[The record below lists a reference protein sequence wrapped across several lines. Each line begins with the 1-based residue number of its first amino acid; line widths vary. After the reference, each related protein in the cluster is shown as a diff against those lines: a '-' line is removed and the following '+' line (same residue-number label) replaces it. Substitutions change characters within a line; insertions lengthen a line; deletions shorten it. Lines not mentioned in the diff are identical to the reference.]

1 MARSRTTAEPFN
13 ALAVKHG
20 AKSQAI
26 VALSSVET
34 NREILDAVSGSGDY
48 LAPADGFLVERAAVQ
63 LARLRLLDQYLER
76 LGGSPID
83 SRGRVRKCMP
93 LVLALERQFAA
104 TCSALG
110 LSPLARAQLLGD
122 VASARR
128 DDAVRQSQ
136 ERLRLKVAADASQE

>member
-76 LGGSPID
+76 LGGSPPEN
-83 SRGRVRKCMP
+83 RGRGRKGLP
-93 LVLALERQFAA
+93 LGVALERRVGAI
-104 TCSALG
+104 G
-110 LSPLARAQLLGD
+110 RPPGPWRPARAPLL
-122 VASARR
+122 
-128 DDAVRQSQ
+128 
-136 ERLRLKVAADASQE
+136 

>member
-1 MARSRTTAEPFN
+1 MAPSRPTAEPFN

-76 LGGSPID
+76 LGGRPLH
-83 SRGRVRKCMP
+83 SRGRVRQCMP
-93 LVLALERQFAA
+93 LGLALGRQFAPA
-104 TCSALG
+104 RSAPR
-110 LSPLARAQLLGD
+110 LSPPAPPP
-122 VASARR
+122 
-128 DDAVRQSQ
+128 
-136 ERLRLKVAADASQE
+136 